1 SFPRRLAS
9 PGSVEHQ
16 LDERSQ
22 PETSVVP
29 AGFGTSWC
37 SNLPGVLHYG
47 GDWIHICWSTSISTQ
62 NWTGTSS
69 APAKVD
75 FSLGR
80 ATLAPTSPIC
90 RAEHETFPAHAFIL
104 SGHYGPRAAI
114 TPFLA

>member
-1 SFPRRLAS
+1 VVDQAVRRCWPVITTTPVNSPNRVPNGRRRSGWSTITPDTPSLDRSYSFPRRLAS

-47 GDWIHICWSTSISTQ
+47 GDWIHICWSTSISIQ
-62 NWTGTSS
+62 N
-69 APAKVD
+69 
-75 FSLGR
+75 
-80 ATLAPTSPIC
+80 
-90 RAEHETFPAHAFIL
+90 
-104 SGHYGPRAAI
+104 
-114 TPFLA
+114 